1 MFLLKVVKALEHDKL
16 PYAIVGGFAMIL
28 HGAVRGTIDLDLVI
42 HLTLKDFKQLEATLL
57 SLGLKPRLPVSAEMV
72 FRFRKE
78 YITEKNLITWSFYNP
93 NQAHEVVDII
103 LTEDLKKIKT
113 VKKTFAGNKLSVVN
127 IEGLIAMKTK
137 ASRPQDLA
145 DIEALKLILTTKTT
159 HN

>member
-1 MFLLKVVKALEHDKL
+1 MSRHVFIKL

-42 HLTLKDFKQLEATLL
+42 HLTIKDFNQLEATLL
-57 SLGLKPRLPVSAEMV
+57 SLGLKPRLPVNAEMV

-78 YITEKNLITWSFYNP
+78 YITEKNLIAWSFYNP

-103 LTEDLKKIKT
+103 ITEDLKKIKT
-113 VKKTFAGNKLSVVN
+113 VKKAYAGIKLSVIK
-127 IEGLIAMKTK
+127 IEDLITMKTK
-137 ASRPQDLA
+137 ANRAQDLA
-145 DIEALKLILTTKTT
+145 DIEALKIILATKTT